1 MTEVS
6 QPAARSPMWVMAPV
20 ALAAFITSLDNT
32 VINIALPALRE
43 DLGLSLSGLQWVVTS
58 YILVFASL
66 LLVGGRL
73 TDMMGRRRAMIVG
86 FLVFAGASLAA
97 GLAPSGEALVAA
109 RVLQGAGAALILP
122 ASLSV
127 IASDLEGEA
136 RDLGAGIWTAA
147 IAIALFLGPVVGGAI
162 SEYLHWS
169 WIFFLN
175 VPVGALAIAMV
186 VVNVPDRG
194 GRAVGSVLARLD
206 TPGLALS
213 TLALLAI
220 TYALVQGNEEG
231 FGSQPIIAAFV
242 VAVVAA
248 AAFMAVETRAQFPLV
263 DVSLFR
269 NRVFAGGTAAQVL
282 WGLSI
287 NGVFFFTSLYIQDV
301 LDLSPTQAGLV
312 FVPLALLLVAGVA
325 IAPRLVTAFG
335 ANITVAAG
343 MLVIAVGLLP
353 IVVLGSGVPQQL
365 LGCAIVGLGSGLT
378 TPLTSAILGVMP
390 EDRAGMG
397 SAVVAVA
404 REISGVLG
412 IAVIGAIL
420 AARQAGALAD
430 GSSAS
435 DAFLDGHVTGLMGA
449 TVLVLLGA
457 LVSALTL
464 PRSRAEA
471 ARERES
477 IAVGGAVPIPAGTE
491 PAPRALH

>member
-1 MTEVS
+1 MSEPV
-6 QPAARSPMWVMAPV
+6 ARSPMWVMAPV

-58 YILVFASL
+58 YILVFSSL

-73 TDMMGRRRAMIVG
+73 TDMLGRRRAMTIG
-86 FLVFAGASLAA
+86 FLVFAAASLVA
-97 GLAPSGEALVAA
+97 GLAPSGEVLVAA
-109 RVLQGAGAALILP
+109 RVVQGAGAALILP

-175 VPVGALAIAMV
+175 VPVAAVAIALV
-186 VVNVPDRG
+186 AATIPDRRG
-194 GRAVGSVLARLD
+194 HGAGSVLARLD
-206 TPGLALS
+206 PPGLLLS

-231 FGSQPIIAAFV
+231 FGSGPILAAFV
-242 VAVVAA
+242 VAVAA
-248 AAFMAVETRAQFPLV
+248 SLAFMAIESRATYPLV

-312 FVPLALLLVAGVA
+312 FVPLAVALVIGVA

-335 ANITVAAG
+335 ANVTVAAG
-343 MLVIAVGLLP
+343 MVVIAVGLLP
-353 IVVLGSGVPQQL
+353 IVVLGSGVEQQL

-390 EDRAGMG
+390 EDRAGIG
-397 SAVVAVA
+397 SAVVGVA
-404 REISGVLG
+404 REVSGVLG
-412 IAVIGAIL
+412 IAIIGAIL
-420 AARQAGALAD
+420 AARQASALAD

-435 DAFLDGHVTGLMGA
+435 DAFLDGHITGLLGA
-449 TVLVLLGA
+449 AVLVLLGA
-457 LVSALTL
+457 VVSALTL
-464 PRSRAEA
+464 PRSRDEEA
-471 ARERES
+471 RARE
-477 IAVGGAVPIPAGTE
+477 AVAVGAVPIAAAAE
-491 PAPRALH
+491 PARRAVR

>member
-1 MTEVS
+1 MTGDA
-6 QPAARSPMWVMAPV
+6 QPTGRSAMWVMAPV

-58 YILVFASL
+58 YILVFSSL

-73 TDMMGRRRAMIVG
+73 TDMMGRRRAMLVG
-86 FLVFAGASLAA
+86 FSVFSGASLAA
-97 GLAPSGEALVAA
+97 GLAPSGEFLVAA
-109 RVLQGAGAALILP
+109 RVVQGAGAALILP

-175 VPVGALAIAMV
+175 VPVGAVAMAMV
-186 VVNVPDRG
+186 VANVPDPG
-194 GRAVGSVLARLD
+194 GRAQGSIFARLD
-206 TPGLALS
+206 PPGLLLS

-220 TYALVQGNEEG
+220 TYALVQGTDEG
-231 FGSQPIIAAFV
+231 FGSELIIVAFV

-248 AAFMAVETRAQFPLV
+248 VAFMMVESRARYPLV
-263 DVSLFR
+263 DMSLFR

-287 NGVFFFTSLYIQDV
+287 NGAFFFTSLYLQDV

-312 FVPLALLLVAGVA
+312 FVPLALTLVLGVA
-325 IAPRLVTAFG
+325 IAPRLVTAYG
-335 ANITVAAG
+335 ARMTVTGG
-343 MLVIAVGLLP
+343 MVVIAVGLLP
-353 IVVLGSGVPQQL
+353 IVVLGSGLPQQI
-365 LGCAIVGLGSGLT
+365 LGFVIVGFGSGLT

-390 EDRAGMG
+390 EDRAGLG

-420 AARQAGALAD
+420 SARQASALAE
-430 GSSAS
+430 GSPAAS
-435 DAFLDGHVTGLMGA
+435 AFLDGHQIGLVSA
-449 TVLVLLGA
+449 AVLVLIGA
-457 LVSALTL
+457 AVCAATL
-464 PRSRAEA
+464 PRSRDEEG
-471 ARERES
+471 RERES
-477 IAVGGAVPIPAGTE
+477 IAVAPLPVPTGDPVQRAV
-491 PAPRALH
+491 R

>member
-1 MTEVS
+1 MTTQAS
-6 QPAARSPMWVMAPV
+6 QAGTRSPMWVMAPV

-32 VINIALPALRE
+32 VVNIAAPALRE
-43 DLGLSLSGLQWVVTS
+43 DIGLSLAGLQWVVTS
-58 YILVFASL
+58 YILVFSSL

-73 TDMMGRRRAMIVG
+73 TDMLGRRRAMLVG
-86 FLVFAGASLAA
+86 FAIFAAASLVA
-97 GLAPSGEALVAA
+97 GLAGSGEVLVAA
-109 RVLQGAGAALILP
+109 RVVQGAGAALILP

-162 SEYLHWS
+162 SEYLHWG

-175 VPVGALAIAMV
+175 VPVAAVAMTLV
-186 VVNVPDRG
+186 AANVPDRG
-194 GRAVGSVLARLD
+194 GRAAGSTLARLD
-206 TPGLALS
+206 PPGLALS

-231 FGSQPIIAAFV
+231 FGSAPILAAFA
-242 VAVVAA
+242 VAVLAG
-248 AAFMAVETRAQFPLV
+248 AAFLAIESRARYPLV
-263 DVSLFR
+263 DMSLFR
-269 NRVFAGGTAAQVL
+269 NRVFAGGTAAQML

-312 FVPLALLLVAGVA
+312 FVPLAGTLVLGVA
-325 IAPRLVTAFG
+325 LAPKVVTALG
-335 ANITVAAG
+335 ANVTVAAG
-343 MLVIAVGLLP
+343 MVIIAVGLLP
-353 IVVLGSGVPQQL
+353 IVVLGSGVAQQV
-365 LGCAIVGLGSGLT
+365 LGCAVVGFGSGLT

-390 EDRAGMG
+390 EDRAGIG

-404 REISGVLG
+404 REVSGVLG

-430 GSSAS
+430 GSSPQ
-435 DAFLDGHVTGLMGA
+435 DAFLDGHVTGLIGA

-457 LVSALTL
+457 AVSAWTL
-464 PRSRAEA
+464 PRSRGEA
-471 ARERES
+471 DLAREA
-477 IAVGGAVPIPAGTE
+477 IAVGTVPVAAGDPAQ
-491 PAPRALH
+491 PAAR